1 MRLGASVRRI
11 EGTQFAPSVAH
22 FGMRLLLSLLLCA
35 AAAAPVA
42 AQTAPIPLIPL
53 PREVVRGARVALASG
68 VAITH
73 GGNADDAFT
82 GRDLI
87 EAFTERRIRA
97 DSAPMAGRFRIE
109 LLRLGTSR
117 ATQVLRDHKMTFD
130 STMTAEGYLLLA
142 DSTAAH
148 IIGASARGV
157 FYGAQTLKQLVTG
170 AGTAAALQGAT
181 IRDWPAMKY
190 RGFHD
195 DLSRGPVP
203 TLAWQKAQIR
213 RFAAYKL
220 NVYSPYY
227 EHSLAYSANPLIAPP
242 RGAMSR
248 DDVRE
253 LIAYAAKYHIDVIPE
268 QEAFG
273 HLHHVLKYELYSPLG
288 ETPHGHVLAPGNP
301 GSMELIKSW
310 FAEIDSLFP
319 SRFVHIGADETVELG
334 RGQTRDRVRAEG
346 LGKVYLQFV
355 RDINAALKPNGKRLM
370 FWADIAMESPQL
382 VGILPKD
389 MVAVCWDYWSF
400 NGFDRCL
407 KPFKDAGMETWVAPG
422 VNNWSRVYPYNAVAL
437 RNIQTFVRDGQAM
450 GSTGVLN
457 TNWDD
462 DGDAL
467 FEQLW
472 YGVLFGA
479 AAGWQPGE
487 SSIEQFERSYGRV
500 FHGDTTGKIDEAQR
514 RLSSAHAA
522 LVQTN
527 QSDGRNELYWLDPW
541 SAEGQIV
548 SKKVAPGLKALRIQA
563 ESALVLIAQAR
574 ALQPDLRE
582 QAALEAMEV
591 GARRL
596 DFIGMKFQF
605 ADEIAQMYARAST
618 PINDQ
623 TIRELNDIA
632 SPLNGRI
639 NDLKEGY
646 VLGREVY
653 EHAWANENRPT
664 YLGNLT
670 NRYDAAA
677 QLWIQR
683 SDRMRAAIAQFRR
696 NKTLPSME
704 ELGVPRPAPVP

>member
-1 MRLGASVRRI
+1 
-11 EGTQFAPSVAH
+11 
-22 FGMRLLLSLLLCA
+22 MRLLVSLLLCA

-42 AQTAPIPLIPL
+42 AQPAPIPLIPL
-53 PREVVRGARVALASG
+53 PREVARGTRVPLANG
-68 VAITH
+68 IAIVH
-73 GGNADDAFT
+73 VVNAEDSFT
-82 GRDLI
+82 AHDLFD
-87 EAFTERRIRA
+87 AFTERRIRA
-97 DSAPMAGRFRIE
+97 DTAAVPGRFRIE
-109 LLRLGTSR
+109 LLRLGTAR
-117 ATQVLRDHKMTFD
+117 ATQVLRDHRMTFD
-130 STMTAEGYLLLA
+130 SAMTAEGYLLLA
-142 DSTAAH
+142 DSSTAH
-148 IIGASARGV
+148 IIGASAKGV

-170 AGTAAALQGAT
+170 AGTAAVLQGAT

-195 DLSRGPVP
+195 DLSRGPIP

-242 RGAMSR
+242 RGAMTR

-273 HLHHVLKYELYSPLG
+273 HLHHVLKYELYAPLA

-301 GSMELIKSW
+301 ASMELIKSW

-319 SRFVHIGADETVELG
+319 SRIVHIGADETVELG
-334 RGQTRDRVRAEG
+334 RGQTRDRVRDDG

-355 RDINAALKPNGKRLM
+355 RDISAALKPNGRRLM

-400 NGFDRCL
+400 NGFERCL

-479 AAGWQPGE
+479 AAGWQQGE

-500 FHGDTTGKIDEAQR
+500 FHGDTTGRIDEAQR
-514 RLSSAHAA
+514 RLSAAHAA

-527 QSDGRNELYWLDPW
+527 QGDGRNELYWLDPW

-548 SKKVAPGLKALRIQA
+548 SRDRSCRGRWLRA
-563 ESALVLIAQAR
+563 
-574 ALQPDLRE
+574 
-582 QAALEAMEV
+582 
-591 GARRL
+591 
-596 DFIGMKFQF
+596 
-605 ADEIAQMYARAST
+605 
-618 PINDQ
+618 
-623 TIRELNDIA
+623 
-632 SPLNGRI
+632 
-639 NDLKEGY
+639 
-646 VLGREVY
+646 
-653 EHAWANENRPT
+653 
-664 YLGNLT
+664 
-670 NRYDAAA
+670 
-677 QLWIQR
+677 
-683 SDRMRAAIAQFRR
+683 
-696 NKTLPSME
+696 
-704 ELGVPRPAPVP
+704 

>member
-1 MRLGASVRRI
+1 MRTFVTLA
-11 EGTQFAPSVAH
+11 
-22 FGMRLLLSLLLCA
+22 LLCA
-35 AAAAPVA
+35 GMLPAQSAPL
-42 AQTAPIPLIPL
+42 PLIPL
-53 PREVVRGARVALASG
+53 PREVVRGIRVPIAAGLQVS
-68 VAITH
+68 H
-73 GGNADDAFT
+73 GADEQDAFT
-82 GRDLI
+82 ARDFAETM
-87 EAFTERRIRA
+87 EARRIRVETGA
-97 DSAPMAGRFRIE
+97 ASMSRYRVE
-109 LLRLGTSR
+109 LLRLSSTR
-117 ATQVLRDHKMTFD
+117 ARQVMRDHKMVFD
-130 STMTAEGYLLLA
+130 SAMAAEGYLLLG
-142 DSTAAH
+142 DSSGVH
-148 IIGASARGV
+148 VIGSTARGV
-157 FYGAQTLKQLVTG
+157 FYGVQTLKQLVTG
-170 AGTAAALQGAT
+170 TGAQAVLQAAT

-203 TLAWQKAQIR
+203 TLAYQKSQIR
-213 RFAAYKL
+213 RFAAFKL

-227 EHSLAYSANPLIAPP
+227 EHALAYASNPLIAPP
-242 RGAMSR
+242 RGAMTR
-248 DDVRE
+248 EDVKE
-253 LIAYAAKYHIDVIPE
+253 LVAYAAKYHIDVIPE

-273 HLHHVLKYELYSPLG
+273 HLHHVLKYELYAPLA

-301 GSMELIKSW
+301 GSMALIKSW
-310 FAEIDSLFP
+310 FAEIDSIFTSP
-319 SRFVHIGADETVELG
+319 FVHIGADETVELG
-334 RGQTRDRVRAEG
+334 RGQTKARVQAEG
-346 LGKVYLQFV
+346 LGRVYLQFV
-355 RDINAALKPNGKRLM
+355 RDINTALKPNGKRLM
-370 FWADIAMESPQL
+370 FWADIAMNSPQL
-382 VGILPKD
+382 VNILPRD

-407 KPFKDAGMETWVAPG
+407 KPFADAGMETWVAPG
-422 VNNWSRVYPYNAVAL
+422 VNNWSRAYPNNNVAL
-437 RNIQTFVRDGQAM
+437 RNIQAFVRDGQRLGA
-450 GSTGVLN
+450 TGVLN

-487 SSIEQFERSYGRV
+487 SSIPQFERSYGRV
-500 FHGDTTGKIDEAQR
+500 FHGDTTGKIDAAQ
-514 RLSSAHAA
+514 LKLNAAHQA

-527 QSDGRNELYWLDPW
+527 HSDGRNELYWLDPW
-541 SAEGQIV
+541 SDEGQYV
-548 SKKVAPGLKALRIQA
+548 SAKLRPALSALRIHA

-574 ALQPDLRE
+574 AQQPDLRE

-605 ADEIAQMYARAST
+605 AEEITQMYARASAT
-618 PINDQ
+618 LGTRAATDD
-623 TIRELNDIA
+623 LNDLS

-664 YLGNLT
+664 YLANLT
-670 NRYDAAA
+670 NRYDASA

-683 SDRMRAAIAQFRR
+683 TDRIRAAVAQYRR
-696 NKTLPSME
+696 NKRLPPADQV
-704 ELGVPRPAPVP
+704 GIPAPRAVP

>member
-1 MRLGASVRRI
+1 MRHI
-11 EGTQFAPSVAH
+11 TC
-22 FGMRLLLSLLLCA
+22 LLLCGL
-35 AAAAPVA
+35 AAAPVA
-42 AQTAPIPLIPL
+42 AQTTPMSLIPM
-53 PREVVRGARVALASG
+53 PREVTRGARVSLANGIS
-68 VAITH
+68 ISH
-73 GGNADDAFT
+73 GDGADDAFAA
-82 GRDLI
+82 RDLA
-87 EAFTERRIRA
+87 ESLTERRIRA
-97 DSAPMAGRFRIE
+97 ETPPAALHYRVELHRLNSNRALQLLRERRVIFDSA
-109 LLRLGTSR
+109 
-117 ATQVLRDHKMTFD
+117 
-130 STMTAEGYLLLA
+130 MTAEGYVLIA
-142 DSTAAH
+142 DSTATH
-148 IIGASARGV
+148 IIGASAKGV
-157 FYGAQTLKQLVTG
+157 FYGTQTFRQLVNGNAQT
-170 AGTAAALQGAT
+170 AYLQAAT

-203 TLAWQKAQIR
+203 TLAYQKAQIR
-213 RFAAYKL
+213 RFAAFKL

-242 RGAMSR
+242 KGAMSR

-253 LIAYAAKYHIDVIPE
+253 LIAFAAKYHIDVIPE

-273 HLHHVLKYELYSPLG
+273 HLHHVLKYEIYSPLA

-301 GSMELIKSW
+301 GSMALIKSW
-310 FAEIDSLFP
+310 FAEIDSLFT

-334 RGQTRDRVRAEG
+334 RGQTRDRVKADG
-346 LGKVYLQFV
+346 LGTVYLQFV
-355 RDINAALKPNGKRLM
+355 RDIDAALKPNGKRLM
-370 FWADIAMESPQL
+370 FWADIAMNSPQL

-407 KPFKDAGMETWVAPG
+407 KPFKDVGMETWVAPG
-422 VNNWSRVYPYNAVAL
+422 VNNWNRVYPYNAVAL
-437 RNIQTFVRDGQAM
+437 RNIQTFVRDGQAL
-450 GSTGVLN
+450 GATGVLN

-500 FHGDTTGKIDEAQR
+500 FHGDTTGLIDEAQKK
-514 RLSSAHAA
+514 LSSAHAA

-548 SKKVAPGLKALRIQA
+548 TAKIRPGLKALRIQA
-563 ESALVLIAQAR
+563 ESALVLIAQAKAR
-574 ALQPDLRE
+574 QPDLRE

-605 ADEIAQMYARAST
+605 AEEIAQMYARAST
-618 PINDQ
+618 PINPQ
-623 TIRELNDIA
+623 TSEDLNDIA

-639 NDLKEGY
+639 GDLKEGY

-653 EHAWANENRPT
+653 EHAWGNENRPT

-670 NRYDAAA
+670 GRYDAAA

-683 SDRMRAAIAQFRR
+683 SDRIRAAMMQFRR
-696 NKTLPSME
+696 NKTLPPME
-704 ELGVPRPAPVP
+704 ELGIPRPAPVP

>member
-1 MRLGASVRRI
+1 MRLPAC
-11 EGTQFAPSVAH
+11 F
-22 FGMRLLLSLLLCA
+22 LLCA
-35 AAAAPVA
+35 IAAAPVA
-42 AQTAPIPLIPL
+42 AQTAPLPLIPL
-53 PREVVRGARVALASG
+53 PRDVVVRGARIPLVNG

-73 GGNADDAFT
+73 ADGADDAFT
-82 GRDLI
+82 ARDLA
-87 EAFTERRIRA
+87 ESFAERRIRA
-97 DSAPMAGRFRIE
+97 DSTTGAGRYRVE
-109 LLRLGTSR
+109 LLRLNSVR
-117 ATQVLRDHKMTFD
+117 AQQLLRDRRLTFD
-130 STMTAEGYLLLA
+130 TAMTAEGYVLLA
-142 DSTAAH
+142 DSAAAH
-148 IIGASARGV
+148 IIGASAKGV
-157 FYGAQTLKQLVTG
+157 FYGAQTFRQLVTG
-170 AGTAAALQGAT
+170 TAGSAVLQAAT
-181 IRDWPAMKY
+181 MRDWPAMKY

-203 TLAWQKAQIR
+203 TLVYQKAQIR
-213 RFAAYKL
+213 RFASFKL

-227 EHSLAYSANPLIAPP
+227 EHSLAYSANPLMAPP
-242 RGAMSR
+242 RGAMTR
-248 DDVRE
+248 EDVRE

-273 HLHHVLKYELYSPLG
+273 HLHHVLKYELYSPLA

-301 GSMELIKSW
+301 GSIELIKSW
-310 FAEIDSLFP
+310 FSEIDSLFT

-334 RGQTRDRVRAEG
+334 RGQTRDRVNADG

-355 RDINAALKPNGKRLM
+355 RDIDAALKPNGKRLM
-370 FWADIAMESPQL
+370 IWADIAKESPQL
-382 VGILPKD
+382 VGILPRD
-389 MVAVCWDYWSF
+389 MVAICWDYWSF

-407 KPFKDAGMETWVAPG
+407 KPFKDVGMETWVAPG
-422 VNNWSRVYPYNAVAL
+422 VNNWNRVYPYNAVAL

-450 GSTGVLN
+450 GATGVLN

-479 AAGWQPGE
+479 AAGWQLGE

-514 RLSSAHAA
+514 KLSAAHAA

-548 SKKVAPGLKALRIQA
+548 SAKIRPGLKALRIQA
-563 ESALVLIAQAR
+563 ESALVLIAQAK
-574 ALQPDLRE
+574 AVQPDLRE
-582 QAALEAMEV
+582 QSALEAMEV

-605 ADEIAQMYARAST
+605 AEEIAQMYARAST
-618 PINDQ
+618 PINPQ
-623 TIRELNDIA
+623 TSDDLNDIA

-639 NDLKEGY
+639 GDLKEGY

-677 QLWIQR
+677 QLWIER
-683 SDRMRAAIAQFRR
+683 SDKIRAAIQQFRR
-696 NKTLPSME
+696 SKTLPPME
-704 ELGVPRPAPVP
+704 ELGIPRPAPVP

>member
-1 MRLGASVRRI
+1 
-11 EGTQFAPSVAH
+11 
-22 FGMRLLLSLLLCA
+22 MRLLVSFLLCA
-35 AAAAPVA
+35 AVAAPVV
-42 AQTAPIPLIPL
+42 AQTAPLPLIPL
-53 PREVVRGARVALASG
+53 PREVVRGARVPIPGGL
-68 VAITH
+68 AITH
-73 GGNADDAFT
+73 AGLAEDAFT
-82 GRDLI
+82 ARELALALG
-87 EAFTERRIRA
+87 ERRIAVDSTPGMGRYRVELIRTGTPRA
-97 DSAPMAGRFRIE
+97 
-109 LLRLGTSR
+109 L
-117 ATQVLRDHKMTFD
+117 QVMRDHKMVFD
-130 STMTAEGYLLLA
+130 SAMRAEGYLLLA
-142 DSTAAH
+142 DSSAVH
-148 IIGASARGV
+148 VIGATGRGV
-157 FYGAQTLKQLVTG
+157 FYGVQTLKQLISG
-170 AGTAAALQGAT
+170 AGRAAVLQAAT

-203 TLAWQKAQIR
+203 TLAYQKSQVR
-213 RFAAYKL
+213 RFAAFKL

-227 EHSLAYSANPLIAPP
+227 EHSLAYAANPLIAPP
-242 RGAMSR
+242 RGAMTR

-253 LIAYAAKYHIDVIPE
+253 LIAYAAQYHIDVIPE

-273 HLHHVLKYELYSPLG
+273 HLHHVLKYELYSDLA
-288 ETPHGHVLAPGNP
+288 ETPHGHVLAPGKP
-301 GSMELIKSW
+301 GSMALIKSW
-310 FAEIDSLFP
+310 FAEIDSLFT

-334 RGQTRDRVRAEG
+334 RGQTRERVRAEG

-355 RDINAALKPNGKRLM
+355 KDIDAALKPNGKRLM
-370 FWADIAMESPQL
+370 FWADIAMHAPQL

-400 NGFDRCL
+400 NGFERCL
-407 KPFKDAGMETWVAPG
+407 KPFRDVGMETWVAPG
-422 VNNWSRVYPYNAVAL
+422 VNNWSRVYPYNNVAL
-437 RNIQTFVRDGQAM
+437 RNIQAFVRDGQAF
-450 GSTGVLN
+450 GATGVLN

-467 FEQLW
+467 FEQVW

-479 AAGWQPGE
+479 AAGWQQGE
-487 SSIEQFERSYGRV
+487 SSLAEFERAYGRA
-500 FHGDTTGKIDEAQR
+500 FHGDTTGLIDEAQR
-514 RLSSAHAA
+514 KLSAAHHA

-548 SKKVAPGLKALRIQA
+548 SKRIRPGLRQLRIQA
-563 ESALVLIAQAR
+563 ESALVLIARAR
-574 ALQPDLRE
+574 RQQPDLRE

-618 PINDQ
+618 PVNAQSLED
-623 TIRELNDIA
+623 LNDIA

-683 SDRMRAAIAQFRR
+683 SDQMRAAIAQFRR
-696 NKTLPSME
+696 SKTLPSME
-704 ELGVPRPAPVP
+704 QLGIPRPAPVP

>member
-1 MRLGASVRRI
+1 
-11 EGTQFAPSVAH
+11 
-22 FGMRLLLSLLLCA
+22 MRLLATILLCA
-35 AAAAPVA
+35 ASTAPLA
-42 AQTAPIPLIPL
+42 AQTAPLPLIPL
-53 PREVVRGARVALASG
+53 PRDVIRGARMPVPDGLSTVTSGAAS
-68 VAITH
+68 
-73 GGNADDAFT
+73 DAFT
-82 GRDLI
+82 ARDLS
-87 EAFTERRIRA
+87 EAMSERRIA
-97 DSAPMAGRFRIE
+97 VDTSGSGGRHRVE
-109 LLRLGTSR
+109 LLRIGSPRVAPLLR
-117 ATQVLRDHKMTFD
+117 ARRLTFD
-130 STMTAEGYLLLA
+130 SAMVAEGYVLLT
-142 DSTAAH
+142 DSVGTY
-148 IIGASARGV
+148 IIAGSDRGA
-157 FYGAQTLKQLVTG
+157 FYGVQTLKQLISGTG
-170 AGTAAALQGAT
+170 RGAVLQTAT
-181 IRDWPAMKY
+181 IRDWPAMQF

-195 DLSRGPVP
+195 DLSRGPIP
-203 TLAWQKAQIR
+203 TLAYQKAQIR

-227 EHSLAYSANPLIAPP
+227 EHSLAYAANPLIAPP
-242 RGAMSR
+242 HGAMTRS
-248 DDVRE
+248 DVRE

-273 HLHHVLKYELYSPLG
+273 HLHHVLKYELYADVA
-288 ETPHGHVLAPGNP
+288 ETPHGHVLAPGKP
-301 GSMELIKSW
+301 GSMALIKSW

-334 RGQTRDRVRAEG
+334 RGQTRERVQAEG
-346 LGKVYLQFV
+346 LGKVYLQFMK
-355 RDINAALKPNGKRLM
+355 DIHTALKPNGKRLL

-382 VGILPKD
+382 VNILPKD

-400 NGFDRCL
+400 NGFERCL
-407 KPFKDAGMETWVAPG
+407 KPFADAGMETWVAPG

-437 RNIQTFVRDGQAM
+437 RNIQAFVRDGQRLGA
-450 GSTGVLN
+450 TGVLN

-479 AAGWQPGE
+479 AAGWQAGE
-487 SSIEQFERSYGRV
+487 SSIPEFERSYGRI

-514 RLSSAHAA
+514 KLSAAHAA

-527 QSDGRNELYWLDPW
+527 QSDGRSELYWLDPW

-548 SKKVAPGLKALRIQA
+548 GAKIRPGLKALRIQA

-574 ALQPDLRE
+574 AMQPDLRE

-605 ADEIAQMYARAST
+605 AEEIAQMYARAST
-618 PINDQ
+618 PINAQ
-623 TIRELNDIA
+623 TTHDLNDIA
-632 SPLNGRI
+632 SPLNGRVG
-639 NDLKEGY
+639 DLKEGY
-646 VLGREVY
+646 VLGRELY
-653 EHAWANENRPT
+653 EHAWGNENRPT

-670 NRYDAAA
+670 NRYDNAA

-683 SDRMRAAIAQFRR
+683 ADRFRAAIAQFKR

-704 ELGVPRPAPVP
+704 ELGIPRPALVP

>member
-1 MRLGASVRRI
+1 
-11 EGTQFAPSVAH
+11 
-22 FGMRLLLSLLLCA
+22 MRLLASLLFCA
-35 AAAAPVA
+35 SVAAPLA

-53 PREVVRGARVALASG
+53 PREVVRGTRVALPAGISVLHTAG
-68 VAITH
+68 
-73 GGNADDAFT
+73 ADDAFT
-82 GRDLI
+82 ARDLA
-87 EAFTERRIRA
+87 ESMAERRIRV
-97 DSAPMAGRFRIE
+97 DTTGGAGRFRVE
-109 LLRLGTSR
+109 LIRLGTAR
-117 ATQVLRDHKMTFD
+117 AQQVMRDHKMTFD
-130 STMTAEGYLLLA
+130 SAMSAEGYLLLA
-142 DSTAAH
+142 DSSAAH
-148 IIGASARGV
+148 VIAANSRGV
-157 FYGAQTLKQLVTG
+157 FYGVQTLKQLITG
-170 AGTAAALQGAT
+170 TGTAAVLQAAT

-203 TLAWQKAQIR
+203 TLAYQKAQIR
-213 RFAAYKL
+213 RFAAFKL
-220 NVYSPYY
+220 NTYSPYY

-242 RGAMSR
+242 RGAMTR
-248 DDVRE
+248 EDVRE

-273 HLHHVLKYELYSPLG
+273 HLHHVLKYEIYAPLA
-288 ETPHGHVLAPGNP
+288 ETPHGHVLSPNNP

-310 FAEIDSLFP
+310 FAEIDSLFT

-355 RDINAALKPNGKRLM
+355 KDINTALKPNGKRLM

-382 VGILPKD
+382 VGILPKE

-400 NGFDRCL
+400 NGFERCL
-407 KPFKDAGMETWVAPG
+407 KPFADAGMETWVAPG
-422 VNNWSRVYPYNAVAL
+422 VNNWNRVYPYNAVAL
-437 RNIQTFVRDGQAM
+437 RNIQAFVRDGQKM
-450 GSTGVLN
+450 GATGVLN

-479 AAGWQPGE
+479 AAGWQAGE
-487 SSIEQFERSYGRV
+487 SSIPEFERAYGRV
-500 FHGDTTGKIDEAQR
+500 FHGDSTGKIDEAQKK
-514 RLSSAHAA
+514 LSAAHAA

-527 QSDGRNELYWLDPW
+527 QSDGRSELYWLDPW

-548 SKKVAPGLKALRIQA
+548 SNKIRPGLKALRIQA

-605 ADEIAQMYARAST
+605 AEEIAQMYARAST
-618 PINDQ
+618 PINPQ
-623 TIRELNDIA
+623 TSNDLNDIA

-639 NDLKEGY
+639 GDLKEGY

-653 EHAWANENRPT
+653 EHAWGNENRPT

-683 SDRMRAAIAQFRR
+683 SDQIRGAMMQFRR
-696 NKTLPSME
+696 NKTLPPME
-704 ELGVPRPAPVP
+704 ELGIPRPAPVP

>member
-1 MRLGASVRRI
+1 MSSQWTGR
-11 EGTQFAPSVAH
+11 TQFAPAVAH
-22 FGMRLLLSLLLCA
+22 FSMRLLVSLLFCA

-53 PREVVRGARVALASG
+53 PREVVRGARVSLTSG
-68 VAITH
+68 VAIAH
-73 GGNADDAFT
+73 SGNADDAFAA
-82 GRDLI
+82 RDLLD
-87 EAFTERRIRA
+87 AFAERHIRA
-97 DSAPMAGRFRIE
+97 DTAPMPGRFRVE
-109 LLRLGTSR
+109 LIRLGTAR
-117 ATQVLRDHKMTFD
+117 ASQVLRDHKMTFD
-130 STMTAEGYLLLA
+130 SAMTAEGYLLLV

-148 IIGASARGV
+148 IIGASAKGV

-170 AGTAAALQGAT
+170 GGTAAVLQAAT

-195 DLSRGPVP
+195 DLSRGPIP
-203 TLAWQKAQIR
+203 TLTWQKAQIR

-242 RGAMSR
+242 RGAMTR

-273 HLHHVLKYELYSPLG
+273 HLHHVLKYEIYSPLA

-301 GSMELIKSW
+301 ASMELIKSW

-355 RDINAALKPNGKRLM
+355 RDINAALKPNGKRLL

-479 AAGWQPGE
+479 AAGWQQGE

-541 SAEGQIV
+541 SVEGQIV

-605 ADEIAQMYARAST
+605 ADEITQMYARAST
-618 PINDQ
+618 PVNDQ

-646 VLGREVY
+646 VLGKEVY

-683 SDRMRAAIAQFRR
+683 SDKMRAAIAQFRR

-704 ELGVPRPAPVP
+704 ELGLPRPAPLP

>member
-1 MRLGASVRRI
+1 MRSLA
-11 EGTQFAPSVAH
+11 
-22 FGMRLLLSLLLCA
+22 SLLLCA
-35 AAAAPVA
+35 IAAAPLA
-42 AQTAPIPLIPL
+42 AQTAPLPLIPL
-53 PREVVRGARVALASG
+53 PREVVRGARVPLPAGMA
-68 VAITH
+68 VMH
-73 GGNADDAFT
+73 GADPDDAFT
-82 GRDLI
+82 AADLA
-87 EAFTERRIRA
+87 ESMAERRIRVDTA
-97 DSAPMAGRFRIE
+97 GTAGAAGRFRVE
-109 LLRLGTSR
+109 LLRIGTPR
-117 ATQVLRDHKMTFD
+117 ATQVLRDHKMVFD
-130 STMTAEGYLLLA
+130 SAMNAEGYLLLA
-142 DSTAAH
+142 DSTAVH
-148 IIGASARGV
+148 ILAASGRGV
-157 FYGAQTLKQLVTG
+157 FYGAQTLKQLITGTG
-170 AGTAAALQGAT
+170 ARATLQAAT

-203 TLAWQKAQIR
+203 TLSYQKAQIR
-213 RFAAYKL
+213 RFAAFKL

-248 DDVRE
+248 ADVRE
-253 LIAYAAKYHIDVIPE
+253 LIAYAARYHIDVIPE

-273 HLHHVLKYELYSPLG
+273 HLHHVLKYEIYSDLA
-288 ETPHGHVLAPGNP
+288 ETPHGHVLAPGKP
-301 GSMELIKSW
+301 GSMALIKSW
-310 FAEIDSLFP
+310 FAEIDSLFTSP
-319 SRFVHIGADETVELG
+319 FVHIGADETVELG
-334 RGQTRDRVRAEG
+334 RGQTRERVRAEG
-346 LGKVYLQFV
+346 LGRVYLQFV

-400 NGFDRCL
+400 NGFERCL
-407 KPFKDAGMETWVAPG
+407 KPFADTGIETWVAPG
-422 VNNWSRVYPYNAVAL
+422 VNNWNRVYPYNAVAL
-437 RNIQTFVRDGQAM
+437 RNIQAFVRDGQKM

-479 AAGWQPGE
+479 AAGWQSGE
-487 SSIEQFERSYGRV
+487 SSIPEFERAYGRV

-514 RLSSAHAA
+514 KLNAAHAA

-527 QSDGRNELYWLDPW
+527 QSDGRNELYWMDPW
-541 SAEGQIV
+541 STEGQIV
-548 SKKVAPGLKALRIQA
+548 STKIRPGLKALRIAA

-574 ALQPDLRE
+574 AQQPDLRE
-582 QAALEAMEV
+582 QSALEAMEV

-605 ADEIAQMYARAST
+605 AEEIAQMYARAST
-618 PINDQ
+618 PINAQ
-623 TIRELNDIA
+623 TSNDLNDIA

-639 NDLKEGY
+639 GDLKEGY

-683 SDRMRAAIAQFRR
+683 SDAIRGAMAQFRR
-696 NKTLPSME
+696 NKTLPPME
-704 ELGVPRPAPVP
+704 SLGIPRPAPIP

>member
-1 MRLGASVRRI
+1 
-11 EGTQFAPSVAH
+11 
-22 FGMRLLLSLLLCA
+22 MRLLVSFLLCA
-35 AAAAPVA
+35 AVAAPVV
-42 AQTAPIPLIPL
+42 AQTAPLPLIPL
-53 PREVVRGARVALASG
+53 PREVVRGARVPIPGGL
-68 VAITH
+68 AITH
-73 GGNADDAFT
+73 AGSAEDAFT
-82 GRDLI
+82 ARELALALG
-87 EAFTERRIRA
+87 ERRIAVDSTPGMGRYRVELIRTGTPRA
-97 DSAPMAGRFRIE
+97 
-109 LLRLGTSR
+109 L
-117 ATQVLRDHKMTFD
+117 QVMRDHKMVFD
-130 STMTAEGYLLLA
+130 SAMRAEGYLLLA
-142 DSTAAH
+142 DSSAVH
-148 IIGASARGV
+148 VIGATGRGV
-157 FYGAQTLKQLVTG
+157 FYGVQTLKQLISG
-170 AGTAAALQGAT
+170 AGRAAVLQAAT

-203 TLAWQKAQIR
+203 TLAYQKSQIR
-213 RFAAYKL
+213 RFAAFKL

-227 EHSLAYSANPLIAPP
+227 EHSLAYAANPLIAPP
-242 RGAMSR
+242 RGAMTR

-253 LIAYAAKYHIDVIPE
+253 LIAYAAQYHIDVIPE

-273 HLHHVLKYELYSPLG
+273 HLHHVLKYELYSDLA
-288 ETPHGHVLAPGNP
+288 ETPHGHVLAPGKP
-301 GSMELIKSW
+301 GSMALITSW
-310 FAEIDSLFP
+310 FAEIDSLFT

-334 RGQTRDRVRAEG
+334 RGQTRERVRAEG

-355 RDINAALKPNGKRLM
+355 KDIDAALKPNGKRLM
-370 FWADIAMESPQL
+370 FWADIAMHSPQL

-400 NGFDRCL
+400 NGFERCL
-407 KPFKDAGMETWVAPG
+407 KPFRDVGMETWVAPG
-422 VNNWSRVYPYNAVAL
+422 VNNWSRVYPYNNVAL
-437 RNIQTFVRDGQAM
+437 RNIQAFVRDGQAY
-450 GSTGVLN
+450 GATGVLN

-467 FEQLW
+467 FEQVW

-479 AAGWQPGE
+479 AAGWQQGE
-487 SSIEQFERSYGRV
+487 SSLAEFERAYGRA
-500 FHGDTTGKIDEAQR
+500 FHGDTTGLIDEAQR
-514 RLSSAHAA
+514 KLSAAHHA

-548 SKKVAPGLKALRIQA
+548 SKRIRPGLRQLRIQA
-563 ESALVLIAQAR
+563 ESALVLIARAR
-574 ALQPDLRE
+574 RQQPDLRE

-618 PINDQ
+618 PVNAQSLED
-623 TIRELNDIA
+623 LNDIA

-683 SDRMRAAIAQFRR
+683 SDQMRAAIAQFRR
-696 NKTLPSME
+696 SKTLPSME
-704 ELGVPRPAPVP
+704 QLGIPRPGPVP

>member
-1 MRLGASVRRI
+1 
-11 EGTQFAPSVAH
+11 
-22 FGMRLLLSLLLCA
+22 MRLLVSLLLCA

-53 PREVVRGARVALASG
+53 PREVVRGARVPLASG
-68 VAITH
+68 IAITH
-73 GGNADDAFT
+73 GGNVDDAFT
-82 GRDLI
+82 ARDLFD
-87 EAFTERRIRA
+87 ALAERRIRA
-97 DSAPMAGRFRIE
+97 DTAPMAGRFRVE
-109 LLRLGTSR
+109 LIRLGTAR

-130 STMTAEGYLLLA
+130 SAMTVEGYLLLV

-148 IIGASARGV
+148 IIGASAKGV
-157 FYGAQTLKQLVTG
+157 FYGAQTFKQLLSG
-170 AGTAAALQGAT
+170 AGVAAMLQAAT

-195 DLSRGPVP
+195 DLSRGPLP
-203 TLAWQKAQIR
+203 TLVWQKAQIR

-288 ETPHGHVLAPGNP
+288 ETPHGHVLAPGNA
-301 GSMELIKSW
+301 GSIELIKSW
-310 FAEIDSLFP
+310 FAEIDSIFP

-400 NGFDRCL
+400 NGFERCL

-500 FHGDTTGKIDEAQR
+500 FHGDTTGRIDEAQR

-527 QSDGRNELYWLDPW
+527 QGDGRNELYWLDPW
-541 SAEGQIV
+541 STEGQIV

-574 ALQPDLRE
+574 AQQPDLRE

-605 ADEIAQMYARAST
+605 AEEITQMYARAST

-646 VLGREVY
+646 VLGKEVY

-683 SDRMRAAIAQFRR
+683 SDKLRAAIAQFRR
-696 NKTLPSME
+696 SKTLPSME
-704 ELGVPRPAPVP
+704 ELGMPRPAPVP

>member
-1 MRLGASVRRI
+1 
-11 EGTQFAPSVAH
+11 
-22 FGMRLLLSLLLCA
+22 MRLLACLLLCGL

-42 AQTAPIPLIPL
+42 AQTAPLPLIPL
-53 PREVVRGARVALASG
+53 PREAIRGVRVPLTAG
-68 VAITH
+68 ITIAH
-73 GGNADDAFT
+73 GDGADDGFT
-82 GRDLI
+82 AHDLA
-87 EAFTERRIRA
+87 ESFAERRIRA
-97 DSAPMAGRFRIE
+97 DSTPGGGRYRLE
-109 LLRLGTSR
+109 LLRLSSVR
-117 ATQVLRDHKMTFD
+117 AQQLLRERRLTFD
-130 STMTAEGYLLLA
+130 SAMTAEGYVLLA
-142 DSTAAH
+142 DSL
-148 IIGASARGV
+148 SARIIAATAKGL
-157 FYGAQTLKQLVTG
+157 FYGAQTFRQLVTG
-170 AGTAAALQGAT
+170 SANGAVLQGAT

-190 RGFHD
+190 RGFHA

-203 TLAWQKAQIR
+203 TLAYQKAQIR
-213 RFAAYKL
+213 RFASFKL

-242 RGAMSR
+242 RGAMTR
-248 DDVRE
+248 EDVRE
-253 LIAYAAKYHIDVIPE
+253 LITYAAKYHIDVIPE

-273 HLHHVLKYELYSPLG
+273 HLHHVLKYELYSPLA

-310 FAEIDSLFP
+310 FSEIDSLFT

-334 RGQTRDRVRAEG
+334 RGQTRDRVKADG
-346 LGKVYLQFV
+346 LGQVYLQFV
-355 RDINAALKPNGKRLM
+355 RDIDAALKPHGKRLM
-370 FWADIAMESPQL
+370 IWADIAKESPQL

-407 KPFKDAGMETWVAPG
+407 KPFRDVGMETWVAPG
-422 VNNWSRVYPYNAVAL
+422 VNNWNRVYPYNAVAL

-450 GSTGVLN
+450 GATGVLN

-472 YGVLFGA
+472 EGVLFGA

-487 SSIEQFERSYGRV
+487 SNIEQFERSYGRV

-514 RLSSAHAA
+514 KLSAAHAA

-548 SKKVAPGLKALRIQA
+548 AAKIRPGLKALRIQA

-574 ALQPDLRE
+574 AQQPDLRE
-582 QAALEAMEV
+582 MAALEAMEV

-605 ADEIAQMYARAST
+605 AEEIAQMYARAST
-618 PINDQ
+618 PVNQQ
-623 TIRELNDIA
+623 TSEDLNDIA

-639 NDLKEGY
+639 GDLKEGY
-646 VLGREVY
+646 VLGREVF

-683 SDRMRAAIAQFRR
+683 SDRIRAAMAQFRR
-696 NKTLPSME
+696 DKTLPPME
-704 ELGVPRPAPVP
+704 ELGIPRPAPVP

>member
-1 MRLGASVRRI
+1 MR
-11 EGTQFAPSVAH
+11 F
-22 FGMRLLLSLLLCA
+22 LSTLLLCA
-35 AAAAPVA
+35 ATAAPLA
-42 AQTAPIPLIPL
+42 AQSAPIPLIPL
-53 PREVVRGARVALASG
+53 PREVVRGARIPMPDGLTIA
-68 VAITH
+68 H
-73 GGNADDAFT
+73 GGSAADAFT
-82 GRDLI
+82 VRDLA
-87 EAFTERRIRA
+87 EAFSERRIA
-97 DSAPMAGRFRIE
+97 VDTSGSAGRYRIE
-109 LLRLGTSR
+109 LLRVGTPR
-117 ATQVLRDHKMTFD
+117 VAQLLRDRRLTFD
-130 STMTAEGYLLLA
+130 SAMVAEGYVLLT
-142 DSTAAH
+142 DSIATYV
-148 IIGASARGV
+148 ISGSARGA
-157 FYGAQTLKQLVTG
+157 FYGVQTLKQLIGG
-170 AGTAAALQGAT
+170 AGRNAMLQVAT

-195 DLSRGPVP
+195 DLSRGPIP
-203 TLAWQKAQIR
+203 TLAYQKAQIR
-213 RFAAYKL
+213 RFAAFKL

-242 RGAMSR
+242 RGAMTR
-248 DDVRE
+248 EDVRE
-253 LIAYAAKYHIDVIPE
+253 LIAYATQYHIDVIPE

-273 HLHHVLKYELYSPLG
+273 HLHHVLKYELYADVA
-288 ETPHGHVLAPGNP
+288 ETPHGHVLAPGKP
-301 GSMELIKSW
+301 GSMALIKSW

-334 RGQTRDRVRAEG
+334 RGQTSDRVRTEG

-355 RDINAALKPNGKRLM
+355 KDIHTALKPNGKRLM
-370 FWADIAMESPQL
+370 FWADIAMESPHL
-382 VGILPKD
+382 VGILPKE

-407 KPFKDAGMETWVAPG
+407 KPFADVGMETWVAPG
-422 VNNWSRVYPYNAVAL
+422 VNNWSRVYPYNDVAL
-437 RNIQTFVRDGQAM
+437 RNIQAFVRDGQRL

-479 AAGWQPGE
+479 AAGWQAGE
-487 SSIEQFERSYGRV
+487 SSIPEFERAYGRV

-514 RLSSAHAA
+514 KLSAAHAA

-548 SKKVAPGLKALRIQA
+548 GTKIRPGLKALRIHA

-574 ALQPDLRE
+574 ALQPELRE

-605 ADEIAQMYARAST
+605 AEEIAQMYARAST
-618 PINDQ
+618 PINAQ
-623 TIRELNDIA
+623 TTNDLNDIA
-632 SPLNGRI
+632 SPLNGRVG
-639 NDLKEGY
+639 DLKEGY

-670 NRYDAAA
+670 NRYDNAA

-683 SDRMRAAIAQFRR
+683 SDKFRAAIAQFKR

-704 ELGVPRPAPVP
+704 ELGIPRPAPVP

>member
-1 MRLGASVRRI
+1 MRLPAR
-11 EGTQFAPSVAH
+11 F
-22 FGMRLLLSLLLCA
+22 LLCA
-35 AAAAPVA
+35 IVAAPVA
-42 AQTAPIPLIPL
+42 AQTAPLPLIPL
-53 PREVVRGARVALASG
+53 PRDVVVRGARIPLVNG

-73 GGNADDAFT
+73 ADGADDAFT
-82 GRDLI
+82 ARDLA
-87 EAFTERRIRA
+87 ESFAERRIRA
-97 DSAPMAGRFRIE
+97 DTTTGAGRYRVE
-109 LLRLGTSR
+109 LLRLNSVR
-117 ATQVLRDHKMTFD
+117 AQQLLRERRLIFD
-130 STMTAEGYLLLA
+130 TAMTAEGYVLLA
-142 DSTAAH
+142 DSTATR
-148 IIGASARGV
+148 IIGASAKGV
-157 FYGAQTLKQLVTG
+157 FYGAQTFRQLVTG
-170 AGTAAALQGAT
+170 TAGNAVLQAAT

-190 RGFHD
+190 RGFHH

-203 TLAWQKAQIR
+203 TLAYQKAQIR
-213 RFAAYKL
+213 RFASFKL
-220 NVYSPYY
+220 NVYSPYF
-227 EHSLAYSANPLIAPP
+227 EHSLAYSANPLMAPP
-242 RGAMSR
+242 RGAMTR
-248 DDVRE
+248 EDVRE

-273 HLHHVLKYELYSPLG
+273 HLHHVLKYELYSPLA

-310 FAEIDSLFP
+310 FSEIDSLFT

-334 RGQTRDRVRAEG
+334 RGQTRDRVKADG

-355 RDINAALKPNGKRLM
+355 RDIDAALKPNGKRLM
-370 FWADIAMESPQL
+370 IWADIAKESPQL
-382 VGILPKD
+382 VGILPRD
-389 MVAVCWDYWSF
+389 MVAICWDYWSF

-407 KPFKDAGMETWVAPG
+407 KPFQDVGMETWVAPG
-422 VNNWSRVYPYNAVAL
+422 VNNWNRVYPYNAVAL

-450 GSTGVLN
+450 GATGVLN

-487 SSIEQFERSYGRV
+487 SNIEQFERSYGRV

-514 RLSSAHAA
+514 KLSAAHAA

-548 SKKVAPGLKALRIQA
+548 TAKIRPGLKALRIQA
-563 ESALVLIAQAR
+563 ESALVLIAQAK
-574 ALQPDLRE
+574 AMQPDLRE
-582 QAALEAMEV
+582 PAALEAMEV

-605 ADEIAQMYARAST
+605 AEEIAQMYARAST
-618 PINDQ
+618 PINPQ
-623 TIRELNDIA
+623 TSEDLNDIA

-639 NDLKEGY
+639 GDLKEGY

-653 EHAWANENRPT
+653 EHAWGNENRPT

-677 QLWIQR
+677 QLWIER
-683 SDRMRAAIAQFRR
+683 SDKIRAAMQQFRR
-696 NKTLPSME
+696 SKTLPPME
-704 ELGVPRPAPVP
+704 ELGIPRPAPVP

>member
-1 MRLGASVRRI
+1 
-11 EGTQFAPSVAH
+11 
-22 FGMRLLLSLLLCA
+22 MRLLASLLLCA
-35 AAAAPVA
+35 TAASPVI
-42 AQTAPIPLIPL
+42 AQTAPLPLIPL
-53 PREVVRGARVALASG
+53 PREVVRGTRVPISNG
-68 VAITH
+68 VTITH
-73 GGNADDAFT
+73 ADGADDAFAAH
-82 GRDLI
+82 DLA
-87 EAFTERRIRA
+87 ESLSERHIRA
-97 DSAPMAGRFRIE
+97 DSAPGGGRYRVE
-109 LLRLGTSR
+109 LLRLGTAR
-117 ATQVLRDHKMTFD
+117 ASQVMRDHKVTFD
-130 STMTAEGYLLLA
+130 SAMAAEGYLLLA
-142 DSTAAH
+142 DSSATH
-148 IIGASARGV
+148 IIGASASGV
-157 FYGAQTLKQLVTG
+157 FYGAQTLKQLITG
-170 AGTAAALQGAT
+170 SAGSATLQAAR

-195 DLSRGPVP
+195 DLSRGPIP
-203 TLAWQKAQIR
+203 TLVYQKAQIR
-213 RFAAYKL
+213 RFAAFKL

-242 RGAMSR
+242 RGAMTR
-248 DDVRE
+248 EDVRE
-253 LIAYAAKYHIDVIPE
+253 LIAYAAKFHIDVIPE

-273 HLHHVLKYELYSPLG
+273 HLHHVLKYELYSALA

-310 FAEIDSLFP
+310 FAEIDSLFT

-334 RGQTRDRVRAEG
+334 RGQTRDRVKAEG

-355 RDINAALKPNGKRLM
+355 RDIDAALKPNGKRLM
-370 FWADIAMESPQL
+370 IWADIAKESPQL
-382 VGILPKD
+382 VSILPKN
-389 MVAVCWDYWSF
+389 MVAICWDYWSF

-437 RNIQTFVRDGQAM
+437 RNIQAFVRDGQAM
-450 GSTGVLN
+450 GATGVLN

-487 SSIEQFERSYGRV
+487 SNVEQFERSYGRV
-500 FHGDTTGKIDEAQR
+500 FHGDTTGRIDDAQR
-514 RLSSAHAA
+514 KLSAAHAA

-527 QSDGRNELYWLDPW
+527 QSDGRTELYWLDPW
-541 SAEGQIV
+541 SAEGQVV
-548 SKKVAPGLKALRIQA
+548 SAKIRPGLKQLRIQA

-574 ALQPDLRE
+574 AMQPDLRE
-582 QAALEAMEV
+582 VAALEAMEV

-618 PINDQ
+618 PINAQ
-623 TIRELNDIA
+623 TIEDQNDIA

-653 EHAWANENRPT
+653 EHAWGNENRPT
-664 YLGNLT
+664 YLGNLA
-670 NRYDAAA
+670 NRYDNAA

-683 SDRMRAAIAQFRR
+683 SDQMRAAIAQFRR
-696 NKTLPSME
+696 DKTLPSME
-704 ELGVPRPAPVP
+704 QLGIPRPAPVP

>member
-1 MRLGASVRRI
+1 MRPLAS
-11 EGTQFAPSVAH
+11 F
-22 FGMRLLLSLLLCA
+22 LLCA
-35 AAAAPVA
+35 AAAAPLA

-53 PREVVRGARVALASG
+53 PREVVRGARVALPAG
-68 VAITH
+68 LVVTH
-73 GGNADDAFT
+73 GGSSDDAFT
-82 GRDLI
+82 AHDLH
-87 EAFTERRIRA
+87 ESLAERRIRV
-97 DSAPMAGRFRIE
+97 DTVPTTGRYRVE
-109 LLRLGTSR
+109 LIRLGTPR
-117 ATQVLRDHKMTFD
+117 ALQVLRDHKMVFD
-130 STMTAEGYLLLA
+130 STMSAEGYLLLA
-142 DSTAAH
+142 DSSAVH
-148 IIGASARGV
+148 VIGATARGI
-157 FYGAQTLKQLVTG
+157 FYGAQTLKQLITG
-170 AGTAAALQGAT
+170 TGRAAVLQGAS

-203 TLAWQKAQIR
+203 TLTYQKSQIR
-213 RFAAYKL
+213 RFAAHKL

-227 EHSLAYSANPLIAPP
+227 EHSLAYAANPLIAPP
-242 RGAMSR
+242 RGAMTR
-248 DDVRE
+248 EDVRE
-253 LIAYAAKYHIDVIPE
+253 LIAFAAKYHIDVIPE

-273 HLHHVLKYELYSPLG
+273 HLHHVLKYELYSDLA
-288 ETPHGHVLAPGNP
+288 ETPHGHVLAPGKP
-301 GSMELIKSW
+301 GSMALIKSW
-310 FAEIDSLFP
+310 FAEIDSLFT

-334 RGQTRDRVRAEG
+334 RGQTRDRVQAEG

-355 RDINAALKPNGKRLM
+355 RDIDTALKPNGKRLM
-370 FWADIAMESPQL
+370 FWADIAMNSPQL
-382 VGILPKD
+382 VGILPRD

-400 NGFDRCL
+400 NGFERCL
-407 KPFKDAGMETWVAPG
+407 KPFKDVGMETWVAPG
-422 VNNWSRVYPYNAVAL
+422 VNNWSRVYPYNGVAL
-437 RNIQTFVRDGQAM
+437 RNIQAFVRDGQAF
-450 GSTGVLN
+450 GATGVLN

-487 SSIEQFERSYGRV
+487 SSIPEFERAYGRV
-500 FHGDTTGKIDEAQR
+500 FHGDTTGFIDAAQR
-514 RLSSAHAA
+514 KLVAAHHA

-541 SAEGQIV
+541 SPEGQVV
-548 SKKVAPGLKALRIQA
+548 SKKVRPGLRQLRIQA
-563 ESALVLIAQAR
+563 ESALVLIARAR
-574 ALQPDLRE
+574 AQQPDLRE
-582 QAALEAMEV
+582 PAALEAMEV

-605 ADEIAQMYARAST
+605 AEEIAQMYARAST
-618 PINDQ
+618 PVNAQ
-623 TIRELNDIA
+623 TIEDLNDIA

-653 EHAWANENRPT
+653 EHAWGNENRPT

-683 SDRMRAAIAQFRR
+683 SDQMRAAIAQFRR
-696 NKTLPSME
+696 TRTLPSME
-704 ELGVPRPAPVP
+704 QLGMPRPEPVP

>member
-1 MRLGASVRRI
+1 MRFL
-11 EGTQFAPSVAH
+11 T
-22 FGMRLLLSLLLCA
+22 LLLLCGI
-35 AAAAPVA
+35 AAAPVA
-42 AQTAPIPLIPL
+42 AQAPAPIPLIPL
-53 PREVVRGARVALASG
+53 PRDVVRGARVPLPAG
-68 VAITH
+68 VGITH
-73 GGNADDAFT
+73 GGRSEDAFT
-82 GRDLI
+82 AQDL
-87 EAFTERRIRA
+87 AQSLGERRIRA
-97 DSAPMAGRFRIE
+97 DTATSAGRYAIE
-109 LLRLGTSR
+109 LLRLSTPR
-117 ATQVLRDHKMTFD
+117 AHQLLRERKVAFD
-130 STMTAEGYLLLA
+130 SAMTAEGYVLLA
-142 DSTAAH
+142 DAA
-148 IIGASARGV
+148 GAQVVAANARGL
-157 FYGAQTLKQLVTG
+157 FYGAQTLKQLVNGTG
-170 AGTAAALQGAT
+170 ASAVMQAAQ

-203 TLAWQKAQIR
+203 TLEYQKAQIR

-242 RGAMSR
+242 RGAMTR
-248 DDVRE
+248 TDVRE
-253 LIAYAAKYHIDVIPE
+253 LIAYAAKYHIEVIPE

-273 HLHHVLKYELYSPLG
+273 HLHHVLKYELYSELA
-288 ETPHGHVLAPGNP
+288 ETPHGHVLAPGKP
-301 GSMELIKSW
+301 GSMTLIKSW

-319 SRFVHIGADETVELG
+319 SKFVHIGADETVELG
-334 RGQTRDRVRAEG
+334 RGQTRDRVQAEG

-355 RDINAALKPNGKRLM
+355 RDIDVALKPNGKRLM
-370 FWADIAMESPQL
+370 FWADIAMNSPQL

-422 VNNWSRVYPYNAVAL
+422 VNNWSRAYPYNAVAL
-437 RNIQTFVRDGQAM
+437 RNIQAFVRDGQAF
-450 GSTGVLN
+450 GATGVLN
-457 TNWDD
+457 TSWDD

-487 SSIEQFERSYGRV
+487 SSIYEFERSFGRV
-500 FHGDTTGKIDEAQR
+500 FHGDTTGKIDAAQR
-514 RLSSAHAA
+514 KLIAAHQA

-527 QSDGRNELYWLDPW
+527 QGDGRNELYWLDPW
-541 SAEGQIV
+541 STEGQVV
-548 SKKVAPGLKALRIQA
+548 SAKIRPGLKELRIQA

-574 ALQPDLRE
+574 AMQPDIRE

-605 ADEIAQMYARAST
+605 AEEIAQMYARAST
-618 PINDQ
+618 PINAHTSED
-623 TIRELNDIA
+623 LNDIA

-653 EHAWANENRPT
+653 EHAWGNENRPT

-683 SDRMRAAIAQFRR
+683 SEQIRGAIAQLRR
-696 NKTLPSME
+696 TKTLPSME
-704 ELGVPRPAPVP
+704 QLGIPRPAPIP

>member
-1 MRLGASVRRI
+1 MQQRPVHPTSIPVTAVPHFSMRILA
-11 EGTQFAPSVAH
+11 
-22 FGMRLLLSLLLCA
+22 SLLLCVT
-35 AAAAPVA
+35 AAPLL
-42 AQTAPIPLIPL
+42 AQQAPLPLIPL
-53 PREVVRGARVALASG
+53 PREVVRGVRVPLAAG
-68 VAITH
+68 VTIVH
-73 GGNADDAFT
+73 GDGAEDAFT
-82 GRDLI
+82 ASDL
-87 EAFTERRIRA
+87 AGALLERRIRTDSVPAA
-97 DSAPMAGRFRIE
+97 DKYRVE
-109 LLRLGTSR
+109 LVRLGSTKAR
-117 ATQVLRDHKMTFD
+117 DIMRDHKMTFD
-130 STMTAEGYLLLA
+130 SAMTAEGYLLLA
-142 DSTAAH
+142 DATGAHVIAAN
-148 IIGASARGV
+148 GRGL
-157 FYGAQTLKQLVTG
+157 FYGAQTLKQLVNG
-170 AGTAAALQGAT
+170 NGTSAYLQSAT

-203 TLAWQKAQIR
+203 TLAYQKAQIR

-242 RGAMSR
+242 RGAMTR

-253 LIAYAAKYHIDVIPE
+253 LVAYAAKYHIDVIPE

-273 HLHHVLKYELYSPLG
+273 HLHHVLKYELYAPLA

-301 GSMELIKSW
+301 ASMELIKSW
-310 FAEIDSLFP
+310 FAEIDSLFT

-334 RGQTRDRVRAEG
+334 RGQTRARVQANG
-346 LGKVYLQFV
+346 LGNVYLQFV
-355 RDINAALKPNGKRLM
+355 RDVNAALKPNGKRLM

-382 VGILPKD
+382 VGILPKE
-389 MVAVCWDYWSF
+389 MVAVCWNYWSF
-400 NGFDRCL
+400 NGFEKCL
-407 KPFKDAGMETWVAPG
+407 KPFADAGMETWVAPG
-422 VNNWSRVYPYNAVAL
+422 VNNWSRVYPYNTVAL
-437 RNIQTFVRDGQAM
+437 RNIQAFVRDGQRL

-487 SSIEQFERSYGRV
+487 SSIPEFERAFGRV
-500 FHGDTTGKIDEAQR
+500 FHGDTTGMIDDAQR
-514 RLSSAHAA
+514 KLSAAHAA

-541 SAEGQIV
+541 TPEGQIIAARV
-548 SKKVAPGLKALRIQA
+548 RPGLSELRIQA
-563 ESALVLIAQAR
+563 ESALVLLARAR
-574 ALQPDLRE
+574 ALQPNLRE

-605 ADEIAQMYARAST
+605 ADEIAQMYNKAVSPANRT
-618 PINDQ
+618 PI
-623 TIRELNDIA
+623 EEMNDIA
-632 SPLNGRI
+632 SPLNGRV

-664 YLGNLT
+664 YLGNLL

-683 SDRMRAAIAQFRR
+683 SDKFRLAIAQYRR
-696 NKTLPSME
+696 NKTLPSPE
-704 ELGVPRPAPVP
+704 ELGVPRTALTP

>member
-1 MRLGASVRRI
+1 MAGDMTHLGMRFL
-11 EGTQFAPSVAH
+11 T
-22 FGMRLLLSLLLCA
+22 RLLLGA
-35 AAAAPVA
+35 IAAAPLA
-42 AQTAPIPLIPL
+42 AQSAPLPLIPL
-53 PREVVRGARVALASG
+53 PREVVRGVRVPLPAGIAVTQDG
-68 VAITH
+68 T
-73 GGNADDAFT
+73 ADDAFAAQ
-82 GRDLI
+82 DLI
-87 EAFTERRIRA
+87 ESLGERRIRVDTVA
-97 DSAPMAGRFRIE
+97 GAGRFRVE
-109 LLRLGTSR
+109 LLRLGSAR
-117 ATQVLRDHKMTFD
+117 ATQVLRDHKMVFD
-130 STMTAEGYLLLA
+130 SAMRAEGYLLLA

-148 IIGASARGV
+148 IIGATASGV
-157 FYGAQTLKQLVTG
+157 FYGAQTLKQLING
-170 AGTAAALQGAT
+170 NGAAAVLQAAT

-195 DLSRGPVP
+195 DLSRGPIP
-203 TLAWQKAQIR
+203 TLAYQKAQIR
-213 RFAAYKL
+213 RFAAFKL

-242 RGAMSR
+242 RGAMTR
-248 DDVRE
+248 TDVRE

-273 HLHHVLKYELYSPLG
+273 HLHHVLKYEIYSELA
-288 ETPHGHVLAPGNP
+288 ETPHGHVLAPGKP
-301 GSMELIKSW
+301 GSMALIKSW
-310 FAEIDSLFP
+310 FAEIDSLFT

-334 RGQTRDRVRAEG
+334 RGQTRERVKAEG
-346 LGKVYLQFV
+346 LGRVYLQFV
-355 RDINAALKPNGKRLM
+355 RDINTALKPNGKRLM

-407 KPFKDAGMETWVAPG
+407 KPFADTGIETWVAPG
-422 VNNWSRVYPYNAVAL
+422 VNNWNRVYPYNAVAL
-437 RNIQTFVRDGQAM
+437 RNIQAFVRDGQKL

-479 AAGWQPGE
+479 AAGWQSGE
-487 SSIEQFERSYGRV
+487 SSIPEFERAYGLV

-514 RLSSAHAA
+514 KLSAAHAA

-548 SKKVAPGLKALRIQA
+548 GAKIRPGLSALRIQA

-574 ALQPDLRE
+574 ALQPELRE

-605 ADEIAQMYARAST
+605 AEEIAQMYARAST
-618 PINDQ
+618 PINAQSSND
-623 TIRELNDIA
+623 LNDIA

-639 NDLKEGY
+639 GDLKEGY

-683 SDRMRAAIAQFRR
+683 SDRIRGAMMQFRR
-696 NKTLPSME
+696 NKTLPPME
-704 ELGVPRPAPVP
+704 ELGIPRPAPVP

>member
-1 MRLGASVRRI
+1 
-11 EGTQFAPSVAH
+11 
-22 FGMRLLLSLLLCA
+22 MRLLASLLLCA
-35 AAAAPVA
+35 TAAGPVM
-42 AQTAPIPLIPL
+42 AQTAPLPLIPL
-53 PREVVRGARVALASG
+53 PREVVRGARVPIANG

-73 GGNADDAFT
+73 AEGADDAFAAS
-82 GRDLI
+82 DLA
-87 EAFTERRIRA
+87 EGMSARRIRA
-97 DSAPMAGRFRIE
+97 DSAPGGGRYRVE
-109 LLRLGTSR
+109 LLRVGTAR
-117 ATQVLRDHKMTFD
+117 AAQVMRDHKVTFD
-130 STMTAEGYLLLA
+130 SAMTAEGYLLLA
-142 DSTAAH
+142 DSSATH
-148 IIGASARGV
+148 IIGASASGV
-157 FYGAQTLKQLVTG
+157 FYGAQTLKQLIT
-170 AGTAAALQGAT
+170 GTARNATLQAAR

-195 DLSRGPVP
+195 DLSRGPIP
-203 TLAWQKAQIR
+203 TLAYQKAQIR
-213 RFAAYKL
+213 RFAAFKL

-242 RGAMSR
+242 RGAMTR
-248 DDVRE
+248 EDVRE
-253 LIAYAAKYHIDVIPE
+253 LIAYAAKFHIDVIPE

-273 HLHHVLKYELYSPLG
+273 HLHHVLKYELYSALA

-310 FAEIDSLFP
+310 FAEIDSLFT

-334 RGQTRDRVRAEG
+334 RGQTRDRVKAEG

-355 RDINAALKPNGKRLM
+355 RDIDAALKPNGKRLM
-370 FWADIAMESPQL
+370 IWADIAKESPQL
-382 VGILPKD
+382 VTILPKN
-389 MVAVCWDYWSF
+389 MVAICWDYWSF

-450 GSTGVLN
+450 GATGVLN

-479 AAGWQPGE
+479 AAGWQAGE
-487 SSIEQFERSYGRV
+487 SNIEQFERSYGRV
-500 FHGDTTGKIDEAQR
+500 FHGDTTGKIDDAQR
-514 RLSSAHAA
+514 KLSAAHAA

-541 SAEGQIV
+541 SAEGQVV
-548 SKKVAPGLKALRIQA
+548 SAKVRPGLRQLRIQA

-574 ALQPDLRE
+574 AMQPDLRE
-582 QAALEAMEV
+582 VAALEAMEV

-618 PINDQ
+618 PINAQ
-623 TIRELNDIA
+623 TIEDLNDIA

-653 EHAWANENRPT
+653 EHAWGNENRPT
-664 YLGNLT
+664 YLGNLA
-670 NRYDAAA
+670 NRYDNAA

-683 SDRMRAAIAQFRR
+683 SDQMRAAIAQFRR

-704 ELGVPRPAPVP
+704 QLGIPRPAPVP

>member
-1 MRLGASVRRI
+1 MSSQWTGR
-11 EGTQFAPSVAH
+11 TQFAPAVAH
-22 FGMRLLLSLLLCA
+22 FSMRLLVSLLFCA

-53 PREVVRGARVALASG
+53 PREVVRGARVSLTSG
-68 VAITH
+68 VAIAH
-73 GGNADDAFT
+73 SGNADDAFAA
-82 GRDLI
+82 RDLI
-87 EAFTERRIRA
+87 DAFAERHIRA
-97 DSAPMAGRFRIE
+97 DTAPMPGRFRVE
-109 LLRLGTSR
+109 LIRLGTAR
-117 ATQVLRDHKMTFD
+117 ASQVLRDHKMTFD
-130 STMTAEGYLLLA
+130 SAMTAEGYLLLV

-148 IIGASARGV
+148 IIGASAKGV

-170 AGTAAALQGAT
+170 GGTAAVLQAAT

-195 DLSRGPVP
+195 DLSRGPIP
-203 TLAWQKAQIR
+203 TLTWQKAQIR

-242 RGAMSR
+242 RGAMTR
-248 DDVRE
+248 EDVRE

-273 HLHHVLKYELYSPLG
+273 HLHHVLKYEIYSPLA

-301 GSMELIKSW
+301 ASMELIKSW

-355 RDINAALKPNGKRLM
+355 RDINAALKPNGKRLL

-479 AAGWQPGE
+479 AAGWQQGE

-541 SAEGQIV
+541 SVEGQIV

-605 ADEIAQMYARAST
+605 ADEITQMYARAST
-618 PINDQ
+618 PVNDQ

-646 VLGREVY
+646 VLGKEVY

-683 SDRMRAAIAQFRR
+683 SDKMRAAIAQFRR

-704 ELGVPRPAPVP
+704 ELGLPRPAPLP

>member
-1 MRLGASVRRI
+1 MRFLASFLLG
-11 EGTQFAPSVAH
+11 
-22 FGMRLLLSLLLCA
+22 A
-35 AAAAPVA
+35 AAAAPIA

-53 PREVVRGARVALASG
+53 PREVVRGARIAIPAGLTVAHSG
-68 VAITH
+68 QP
-73 GGNADDAFT
+73 DDAFT
-82 GRDLI
+82 ARDLL
-87 EAFTERRIRA
+87 ESLAERRISV
-97 DSAPMAGRFRIE
+97 DTTPSAGRYRVE
-109 LLRLGTSR
+109 LVRLGTPR
-117 ATQVLRDHKMTFD
+117 ALQLLRERRMVYD
-130 STMTAEGYLLLA
+130 SAMTAEGYLLLA
-142 DSTAAH
+142 DSSGVR
-148 IIGASARGV
+148 IIGASARGI
-157 FYGAQTLKQLVTG
+157 FYGAQTLKQLITG
-170 AGTAAALQGAT
+170 TGRAAGLQAAS

-203 TLAWQKAQIR
+203 TLAYQKTQIR
-213 RFAAYKL
+213 RFAAHKL

-242 RGAMSR
+242 RGAMTR
-248 DDVRE
+248 DEVRG
-253 LIAYAAKYHIDVIPE
+253 LIAYAARYHIDVIPE

-273 HLHHVLKYELYSPLG
+273 HLHHVLKYELYSDLA
-288 ETPHGHVLAPGNP
+288 ETPHGHVLAPGKP
-301 GSMELIKSW
+301 GSMALIKSW
-310 FAEIDSLFP
+310 FAEIDSLFT
-319 SRFVHIGADETVELG
+319 SQFVHIGADETVELG
-334 RGQTRDRVRAEG
+334 RGQTRDRVQAEG

-355 RDINAALKPNGKRLM
+355 RDINTALKPNGKRLM
-370 FWADIAMESPQL
+370 FWADIAMNSPQL

-407 KPFKDAGMETWVAPG
+407 KPFKDVGMETWVAPG
-422 VNNWSRVYPYNAVAL
+422 VNNWSRVYPYNGVAL
-437 RNIQTFVRDGQAM
+437 RNIQAFVRDGQAF
-450 GSTGVLN
+450 GATGVLN

-487 SSIEQFERSYGRV
+487 SSIPEFERAFGRV
-500 FHGDTTGKIDEAQR
+500 FHGDTTGFIDEAQR
-514 RLSSAHAA
+514 KLTAAHHA

-527 QSDGRNELYWLDPW
+527 QGDGRNELYWLDPW
-541 SAEGQIV
+541 SAEGQV
-548 SKKVAPGLKALRIQA
+548 VATKVRPGLRQLRIQA
-563 ESALVLIAQAR
+563 ESALVLIAKAR
-574 ALQPDLRE
+574 AQQPDLRE
-582 QAALEAMEV
+582 PAALEAMEV

-605 ADEIAQMYARAST
+605 AEEIAQMYARAST
-618 PINDQ
+618 PVNAQ
-623 TIRELNDIA
+623 TIEDLNDIA

-653 EHAWANENRPT
+653 EHAWGNENRPT

-683 SDRMRAAIAQFRR
+683 SDQMRAAIAQFRR
-696 NKTLPSME
+696 TKTLPPME
-704 ELGVPRPAPVP
+704 QLGMPRPAPVP

>member
-1 MRLGASVRRI
+1 MRFLTS
-11 EGTQFAPSVAH
+11 
-22 FGMRLLLSLLLCA
+22 LLLSVTA
-35 AAAAPVA
+35 AAHAL
-42 AQTAPIPLIPL
+42 AQTAPLPLIPL
-53 PREVVRGARVALASG
+53 PREVVRGSRVPIMNG

-73 GGNADDAFT
+73 ADGADDAFT
-82 GRDLI
+82 AHDLA
-87 EAFTERRIRA
+87 ESLAERRIRA
-97 DSAPMAGRFRIE
+97 DSVLGGGRYRVE
-109 LLRLGTSR
+109 LLRVGSVR
-117 ATQVLRDHKMTFD
+117 ARQVMRDHKVTFD
-130 STMTAEGYLLLA
+130 SAMTAEGYLLLA
-142 DSTAAH
+142 DSTATH
-148 IIGASARGV
+148 IIGATAQGV
-157 FYGAQTLKQLVTG
+157 FYGAQTLKQLI
-170 AGTAAALQGAT
+170 AGTAAAAVLQAAK
-181 IRDWPAMKY
+181 IRDWPAMQY

-203 TLAWQKAQIR
+203 TLVYQKAQIR
-213 RFAAYKL
+213 RFAAFKL
-220 NVYSPYY
+220 NVYSPYF

-242 RGAMSR
+242 RGAMTR
-248 DDVRE
+248 EDVRE
-253 LIAYAAKYHIDVIPE
+253 LIAYAAKFHIDVIPE

-273 HLHHVLKYELYSPLG
+273 HLHHVLKYELYSALA

-301 GSMELIKSW
+301 GSMQLIKSW
-310 FAEIDSLFP
+310 FAEIDSLFT

-334 RGQTRDRVRAEG
+334 RGQTRDRVTAEG

-355 RDINAALKPNGKRLM
+355 RDIDAALKPNGKRLM
-370 FWADIAMESPQL
+370 IWADIAKESPQL
-382 VGILPKD
+382 VNILPKN
-389 MVAVCWDYWSF
+389 MVAICWDYWSF

-407 KPFKDAGMETWVAPG
+407 TPFKDAGMETWVAPG

-450 GSTGVLN
+450 GATGVLN

-487 SSIEQFERSYGRV
+487 SNIEQFERSYGRV

-514 RLSSAHAA
+514 KLSSAHAA

-541 SAEGQIV
+541 SAEGQVV
-548 SKKVAPGLKALRIQA
+548 SAKVRPGLKQLRIQA

-618 PINDQ
+618 PINSQ
-623 TIRELNDIA
+623 TIEDLNDIA

-639 NDLKEGY
+639 GDLKEGY

-670 NRYDAAA
+670 NRYDNAA

-683 SDRMRAAIAQFRR
+683 SDQLRAAIAQFRR
-696 NKTLPSME
+696 TKTLPSME
-704 ELGVPRPAPVP
+704 QLGIPRPAPVP

>member
-1 MRLGASVRRI
+1 
-11 EGTQFAPSVAH
+11 
-22 FGMRLLLSLLLCA
+22 MRLLSTLLLCA
-35 AAAAPVA
+35 ATAAPLA
-42 AQTAPIPLIPL
+42 AQPAPIPLIPL
-53 PREVVRGARVALASG
+53 PREVVRGARIPLPDGLTIA
-68 VAITH
+68 H
-73 GGNADDAFT
+73 GGSVADAFT
-82 GRDLI
+82 TRDLA
-87 EAFTERRIRA
+87 EAFGERRIA
-97 DSAPMAGRFRIE
+97 VDTSGAAGRYRIE
-109 LLRLGTSR
+109 LLRVGTPR
-117 ATQVLRDHKMTFD
+117 VAQLLRDRRLAFD
-130 STMTAEGYLLLA
+130 SAMVAEGYVLLTDSLA
-142 DSTAAH
+142 TYVISGSDR
-148 IIGASARGV
+148 GA
-157 FYGAQTLKQLVTG
+157 FYGVQTLKQLIGGTG
-170 AGTAAALQGAT
+170 RSAVLQSAS

-195 DLSRGPVP
+195 DLSRGPIP
-203 TLAWQKAQIR
+203 TLAYQKAQIR
-213 RFAAYKL
+213 RFAAFKL

-242 RGAMSR
+242 RGAMTR
-248 DDVRE
+248 EDVRA
-253 LIAYAAKYHIDVIPE
+253 LIAYAAQYHIDVIPE

-273 HLHHVLKYELYSPLG
+273 HLHHVLKYELYADVA
-288 ETPHGHVLAPGNP
+288 ETPHGHVLAPGKP
-301 GSMELIKSW
+301 GSMALIKSW

-334 RGQTRDRVRAEG
+334 RGQTSDRVRTEG
-346 LGKVYLQFV
+346 LGTVYLQFV
-355 RDINAALKPNGKRLM
+355 KDINTALKPNGKRLM

-382 VGILPKD
+382 VGILPKE

-407 KPFKDAGMETWVAPG
+407 KPFADVGMETWVAPG

-437 RNIQTFVRDGQAM
+437 RNIQAFVRDGQRL

-479 AAGWQPGE
+479 AAGWQAGE
-487 SSIEQFERSYGRV
+487 SSIPEFERAYGRA

-514 RLSSAHAA
+514 KLSAAHAA

-541 SAEGQIV
+541 TAEGQIV
-548 SKKVAPGLKALRIQA
+548 SAKIRPGLKALRIQA

-574 ALQPDLRE
+574 AMQPELRE

-605 ADEIAQMYARAST
+605 AEEIAQMYARAST
-618 PINDQ
+618 PINAQ
-623 TIRELNDIA
+623 TTNDLNDIA
-632 SPLNGRI
+632 SPLNGRVG
-639 NDLKEGY
+639 DLKEGY

-670 NRYDAAA
+670 NRYDNAA

-683 SDRMRAAIAQFRR
+683 SDKFRAAIAQFKR

-704 ELGVPRPAPVP
+704 ELGIPRPLPVP

>member
-1 MRLGASVRRI
+1 
-11 EGTQFAPSVAH
+11 
-22 FGMRLLLSLLLCA
+22 MRLLTTILLCA
-35 AAAAPVA
+35 ATAAPVA
-42 AQTAPIPLIPL
+42 AQTAPLPLIPL
-53 PREVVRGARVALASG
+53 PREVVRGVRVPIASG
-68 VAITH
+68 LAVVRDAA
-73 GGNADDAFT
+73 ADDSFT
-82 GRDLI
+82 ARDLA
-87 EAFTERRIRA
+87 ESFGERRIAVDTVPSPNRY
-97 DSAPMAGRFRIE
+97 RVE
-109 LLRLGTSR
+109 LLRTGTAR
-117 ATQVLRDHKMTFD
+117 AQQVMRDHKMVFD
-130 STMTAEGYLLLA
+130 PAMQAEGYLLLA
-142 DSTAAH
+142 DSSAVH
-148 IIGASARGV
+148 IIGATARGV

-170 AGTAAALQGAT
+170 SGRAAVLQAAT

-203 TLAWQKAQIR
+203 TLAYQKSQIR
-213 RFAAYKL
+213 RFAAFKL

-253 LIAYAAKYHIDVIPE
+253 LIAYAARYHIDVIPE

-273 HLHHVLKYELYSPLG
+273 HLHHVLKYELYSELA
-288 ETPHGHVLAPGNP
+288 ETPHGHVLAPGKS
-301 GSMELIKSW
+301 GSMALIKSW
-310 FAEIDSLFP
+310 FAEIDSLFT

-334 RGQTRDRVRAEG
+334 RGQTRDRVQAEG

-355 RDINAALKPNGKRLM
+355 RDIDAALKPNGKRLM
-370 FWADIAMESPQL
+370 FWADIAMNSPQL

-407 KPFKDAGMETWVAPG
+407 KPFRDVGMETWVAPG
-422 VNNWSRVYPYNAVAL
+422 VNNWSRVYPYNNVAL
-437 RNIQTFVRDGQAM
+437 RNIQAFVRDGQTYGA
-450 GSTGVLN
+450 TGVLN

-467 FEQLW
+467 FEQVW

-479 AAGWQPGE
+479 AAGWQQGE
-487 SSIEQFERSYGRV
+487 SSIPEFERAYGRA
-500 FHGDTTGKIDEAQR
+500 FHGDTTGLIDEAQR
-514 RLSSAHAA
+514 KLNAAHHA

-527 QSDGRNELYWLDPW
+527 QSDGRNELYWMDPW
-541 SAEGQIV
+541 SAEGQVV
-548 SKKVAPGLKALRIQA
+548 SKKIRPGLRQLRIQA
-563 ESALVLIAQAR
+563 ESALVLIARAR

-605 ADEIAQMYARAST
+605 ADEIARMYARAST
-618 PINDQ
+618 PINAQ
-623 TIRELNDIA
+623 TIDDLNDIA

-653 EHAWANENRPT
+653 EHAWGNENRPT

-670 NRYDAAA
+670 NRYDHAA
-677 QLWIQR
+677 QVWIQR
-683 SDRMRAAIAQFRR
+683 ADQVRAAIAQFRR
-696 NKTLPSME
+696 SRTLPPME
-704 ELGVPRPAPVP
+704 QLGMPRPAPVP

>member
-1 MRLGASVRRI
+1 MRILA
-11 EGTQFAPSVAH
+11 
-22 FGMRLLLSLLLCA
+22 SLLCCA
-35 AAAAPVA
+35 AASATAA
-42 AQTAPIPLIPL
+42 AQNAPLPLIPL
-53 PREVVRGARVALASG
+53 PREVVRGARVSLPNG
-68 VAITH
+68 VAITQSS
-73 GGNADDAFT
+73 GDDDAFT
-82 GRDLI
+82 ARDLA
-87 EAFTERRIRA
+87 ETLSERRIAA
-97 DSAPMAGRFRIE
+97 DTAHNPARYRIE
-109 LLRLGTSR
+109 LLRLSTPR
-117 ATQVLRDHKMTFD
+117 ARTVMRDHKVVFD
-130 STMTAEGYLLLA
+130 SAMTAEGYVLLA
-142 DSTAAH
+142 DSSGAH
-148 IIGASARGV
+148 VIATGARGV
-157 FYGAQTLKQLVTG
+157 FYGAQTLKQLILG
-170 AGTAAALQGAT
+170 NGPTATLHAAT

-203 TLAWQKAQIR
+203 TLAYQKSQIR

-242 RGAMSR
+242 RGAMTR
-248 DDVRE
+248 EDVRA

-273 HLHHVLKYELYSPLG
+273 HLHHVLKYEIYAPLA

-310 FAEIDSLFP
+310 FAEIDSLFT

-334 RGQTRDRVRAEG
+334 RGQTRDRVARDG

-355 RDINAALKPNGKRLM
+355 SDINTALKPNGKRLM

-382 VGILPKD
+382 VSTLPRE
-389 MVAVCWDYWSF
+389 MVAVCWNYWSF
-400 NGFDRCL
+400 NGFERCL
-407 KPFKDAGMETWVAPG
+407 KPFADAGMETWVAPG
-422 VNNWSRVYPYNAVAL
+422 VNNWNRVYPYNDVAL
-437 RNIQTFVRDGQAM
+437 RNIQAFVRDGQKF

-467 FEQLW
+467 FEQVW
-472 YGVLFGA
+472 AGVLFGA

-487 SSIEQFERSYGRV
+487 SSIEQFERSYGLA
-500 FHGDTTGKIDEAQR
+500 FHGDTTGKINEAQR
-514 RLSSAHAA
+514 KLNAAHAA

-527 QSDGRNELYWLDPW
+527 QSDGRSELYWLDPW

-548 SKKVAPGLKALRIQA
+548 GARIRPGLKALRIQA

-574 ALQPDLRE
+574 RMQPDLRE

-605 ADEIAQMYARAST
+605 AEEIAQMYARAST
-618 PINDQ
+618 PINTNTSND
-623 TIRELNDIA
+623 LNDIA

-639 NDLKEGY
+639 GDLKEGY

-670 NRYDAAA
+670 NRYDAGA
-677 QLWIQR
+677 QLWIER
-683 SDRMRAAIAQFRR
+683 SEKIRGAMMQFRR

-704 ELGVPRPAPVP
+704 SLGIPRPAIIP

>member
-1 MRLGASVRRI
+1 M
-11 EGTQFAPSVAH
+11 
-22 FGMRLLLSLLLCA
+22 LLLCIT
-35 AAAAPVA
+35 AAPQLA
-42 AQTAPIPLIPL
+42 AQAPAPIPLIPL
-53 PREVVRGARVALASG
+53 PREVLRGPRVALGAG
-68 VAITH
+68 IAITH
-73 GGNADDAFT
+73 GGAAGDAFT
-82 GRDLI
+82 ARDLMQSLG
-87 EAFTERRIRA
+87 ERRIPA
-97 DSAPMAGRFRIE
+97 DTIASAARYTVQ
-109 LLRLGTSR
+109 LLRL
-117 ATQVLRDHKMTFD
+117 ATPAAQQLLRERRITFD
-130 STMTAEGYLLLA
+130 SAMSAEGYVLLA
-142 DSTAAH
+142 DANATRIVAA
-148 IIGASARGV
+148 GARGLY
-157 FYGAQTLKQLVTG
+157 YGAQTVKQLIIGSGG
-170 AGTAAALQGAT
+170 AAVLQGAT

-203 TLAWQKAQIR
+203 TLAYQKAQIR
-213 RFAAYKL
+213 RFAAHKL

-242 RGAMSR
+242 RGAMTR
-248 DDVRE
+248 EDVRE
-253 LIAYAAKYHIDVIPE
+253 LIAYAAQHHIDVIPE

-273 HLHHVLKYELYSPLG
+273 HLHHVLKYELYSDLA
-288 ETPHGHVLAPGNP
+288 ETPHGHVLAPGKP
-301 GSMELIKSW
+301 GSMALIKSW
-310 FAEIDSLFP
+310 FAEIDSLFT

-334 RGQTRDRVRAEG
+334 RGQTRDRVQAEG
-346 LGKVYLQFV
+346 LGRVYLQFV
-355 RDINAALKPNGKRLM
+355 RDIDAALKPNGKRLM
-370 FWADIAMESPQL
+370 FWADIAMNSPQL

-407 KPFKDAGMETWVAPG
+407 KPFRDAGMETWVAPG

-437 RNIQTFVRDGQAM
+437 RNIQAFVRDGQAY
-450 GSTGVLN
+450 GATGMLN

-487 SSIEQFERSYGRV
+487 SSIYEFERSFGLV
-500 FHGDTTGKIDEAQR
+500 FHGDTTGKVDLAQR
-514 RLSSAHAA
+514 KLIAAHQA

-527 QSDGRNELYWLDPW
+527 QGDGRNELYWLDPW
-541 SAEGQIV
+541 SAEGQV
-548 SKKVAPGLKALRIQA
+548 VAAKIRPGLRELRIQA

-574 ALQPDLRE
+574 ASQPDLRE

-596 DFIGMKFQF
+596 DFIGMNFQF
-605 ADEIAQMYARAST
+605 AAEIAQMYARAST
-618 PINDQ
+618 PINAQ
-623 TIRELNDIA
+623 TLIELNDIA

-653 EHAWANENRPT
+653 EHAWNNENRPT

-670 NRYDAAA
+670 NRYDASA
-677 QLWIQR
+677 QLWIRRGDQ
-683 SDRMRAAIAQFRR
+683 MRAAIAQFRR
-696 NKTLPSME
+696 TKTLPSME
-704 ELGVPRPAPVP
+704 ELGIPRPTLVP

>member
-1 MRLGASVRRI
+1 MR
-11 EGTQFAPSVAH
+11 F
-22 FGMRLLLSLLLCA
+22 LSTLLLCA
-35 AAAAPVA
+35 ATAAPLA
-42 AQTAPIPLIPL
+42 AQSAPIPLIPL
-53 PREVVRGARVALASG
+53 PREVVRGARIPMPDGLTIA
-68 VAITH
+68 H
-73 GGNADDAFT
+73 GGSAADAFT
-82 GRDLI
+82 VRDLA
-87 EAFTERRIRA
+87 EAFSERRIA
-97 DSAPMAGRFRIE
+97 VDTSGSAGRYRIE
-109 LLRLGTSR
+109 LLRVGTPR
-117 ATQVLRDHKMTFD
+117 VAQLLRDRRLTFD
-130 STMTAEGYLLLA
+130 SAMVAEGYVLLT
-142 DSTAAH
+142 DSIATYV
-148 IIGASARGV
+148 ISGSARGA
-157 FYGAQTLKQLVTG
+157 FYGVQTLKQLIGG
-170 AGTAAALQGAT
+170 AGRNAMLQVAT

-195 DLSRGPVP
+195 DLSRGPIP
-203 TLAWQKAQIR
+203 TLAYQKAQIR
-213 RFAAYKL
+213 RFAAFKL

-242 RGAMSR
+242 RGAMTR
-248 DDVRE
+248 EDVRE
-253 LIAYAAKYHIDVIPE
+253 LIAYAAQYHIDVIPE

-273 HLHHVLKYELYSPLG
+273 HLHHVLKYELYADVA
-288 ETPHGHVLAPGNP
+288 ETPHGHVLAPGKP
-301 GSMELIKSW
+301 GSMALIKSW

-334 RGQTRDRVRAEG
+334 RGQTSDRVRTEG

-355 RDINAALKPNGKRLM
+355 KDIHTALKPNGKRLM
-370 FWADIAMESPQL
+370 FWADIAMESPHL
-382 VGILPKD
+382 VGILPKE

-407 KPFKDAGMETWVAPG
+407 KPFADVGMETWVAPG
-422 VNNWSRVYPYNAVAL
+422 VNNWSRVYPYNDVAL
-437 RNIQTFVRDGQAM
+437 RNIQAFVRDGQRL

-479 AAGWQPGE
+479 AAGWQAGE
-487 SSIEQFERSYGRV
+487 SSIPEFERAYGRV

-514 RLSSAHAA
+514 KLSAAHAA

-548 SKKVAPGLKALRIQA
+548 GTKIRPGLKALRIHA

-574 ALQPDLRE
+574 ALQPELRE

-605 ADEIAQMYARAST
+605 AEEIAQMYARAST
-618 PINDQ
+618 PINAQ
-623 TIRELNDIA
+623 TTNDLNDIA
-632 SPLNGRI
+632 SPLNGRVG
-639 NDLKEGY
+639 DLKEGY

-670 NRYDAAA
+670 NRYDNAA

-683 SDRMRAAIAQFRR
+683 SDKFRAAIAQFKR

-704 ELGVPRPAPVP
+704 ELGIPRPAPVP

>member
-1 MRLGASVRRI
+1 MRIPALI
-11 EGTQFAPSVAH
+11 
-22 FGMRLLLSLLLCA
+22 LLSA
-35 AAAAPVA
+35 TVAAPLA
-42 AQTAPIPLIPL
+42 AQSAPLRLIPL
-53 PREVVRGARVALASG
+53 PREFVRGVQVPLASG
-68 VAITH
+68 LSITYAP
-73 GGNADDAFT
+73 NPEDAFT
-82 GRDLI
+82 ARDLV
-87 EAFTERRIRA
+87 EAMAERRVRA
-97 DSAPMAGRFRIE
+97 DTVAGAARYRVE
-109 LLRLGTSR
+109 LLRLGTAR

-130 STMTAEGYLLLA
+130 TAMTAEGYLLLA
-142 DSTAAH
+142 DSSGAH
-148 IIGASARGV
+148 VIGATPRGV
-157 FYGAQTLKQLVTG
+157 FYGAQTLKQLVSGTG
-170 AGTAAALQGAT
+170 PAAVLQAAT
-181 IRDWPAMKY
+181 IRDWPAMRY

-213 RFAAYKL
+213 RFAAVKM

-248 DDVRE
+248 ADVRE

-273 HLHHVLKYELYSPLG
+273 HLHHVLKYELYADLA
-288 ETPHGHVLAPGNP
+288 ETPHGHVLAPGKP
-301 GSMELIKSW
+301 GSMALIKSW

-334 RGQTRDRVRAEG
+334 RGQTRDRVQAEG
-346 LGKVYLQFV
+346 LGRVYLQFLK
-355 RDINAALKPNGKRLM
+355 DINTALRPNGKRLM

-382 VGILPKD
+382 VGILPKE
-389 MVAVCWDYWSF
+389 MIAVCWDYWSF
-400 NGFDRCL
+400 NGFERCL
-407 KPFKDAGMETWVAPG
+407 KPFADAGMETWVAPG
-422 VNNWSRVYPYNAVAL
+422 VNNWNVVYPNNATAL
-437 RNIQTFVRDGQAM
+437 RNIQAFVRDGQKFGA
-450 GSTGVLN
+450 TGMLN

-467 FEQLW
+467 FEQVW

-479 AAGWQPGE
+479 AAAWQPGE
-487 SSIEQFERSYGRV
+487 ASIPEFERAYGRV
-500 FHGDTTGKIDEAQR
+500 FHGDTTGRIDLAQR
-514 RLSSAHAA
+514 KLTAAHAA
-522 LVQTN
+522 LIQTN
-527 QSDGRNELYWLDPW
+527 QGDGRNDLYWLDPW
-541 SAEGQIV
+541 SAEGQVMAQKIR
-548 SKKVAPGLKALRIQA
+548 PGLRQLRIQA
-563 ESALVLIAQAR
+563 ESALVLIAEAK

-618 PINDQ
+618 PVNAN
-623 TIRELNDIA
+623 TRNELMDIV

-639 NDLKEGY
+639 GDLKEGY

-670 NRYDAAA
+670 NRYDNAA

-683 SDRMRAAIAQFRR
+683 ADAIRNAMSQFRR
-696 NKTLPSME
+696 TKTLPSME
-704 ELGVPRPAPVP
+704 QLGIPRPAPVP